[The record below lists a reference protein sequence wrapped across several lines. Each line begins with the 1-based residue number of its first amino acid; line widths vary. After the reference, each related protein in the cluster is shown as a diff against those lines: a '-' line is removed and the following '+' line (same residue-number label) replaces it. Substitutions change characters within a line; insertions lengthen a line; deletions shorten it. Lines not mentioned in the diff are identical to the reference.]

1 MTSILA
7 RHRIAALVGVALFAT
22 PLVASAM
29 ITNPTATPVTTTT
42 TNGMTSFAPIV
53 TADKP
58 AVVTITTKMKA
69 ANVEFDGDTP
79 FSGNSPFDEQFRQ
92 FFGQQGIPMPQP
104 QQRQPMAQALGSGF
118 IIDANGIIVTN
129 NHVID
134 GAVDIKV
141 TLDDGTELPA
151 KLIGA
156 DPKSD
161 LAVLKISASRQLP
174 TVKWGDS
181 DHMNAGDPVL
191 AIGNPFGLGTTVT
204 SGIVSARG
212 RDLNNGPYD
221 DFIQVDAAINHG
233 NSGGPLMNSQGE
245 VVGINTAIYS
255 PSGGNVGIGFAIPA
269 EQAKPVVLQL
279 MKGERIHR
287 GYLGVGIQPMT
298 DDIAASLNLPKDR
311 GEIVS
316 RIEPGQPAARAG
328 VQQGDVILKVNGQ
341 EITPDNTLSYIVAG
355 LPVGSRVSIDAIRN
369 GKPVTLTAVLA
380 ERPPEDQLAAA
391 AGDEDEGGAPPQG
404 GQAAPSSIRASLG
417 LSLQTLTPQ
426 IVQQLGLTAG
436 THGVVV
442 TGVDQSSD
450 AGAKGIQP
458 RDVILAIAQ
467 RPVSNVAEA
476 AAAIDA
482 AKKGGFK
489 TVLLLVQR
497 GNHPATYLGV
507 ELIGK

>member
-7 RHRIAALVGVALFAT
+7 KHRIAALVGVALIAT

-29 ITNPTATPVTTTT
+29 ITNPAATPVVATT
-42 TNGMTSFAPIV
+42 TNGLTSFAPIV

-69 ANVEFDGDTP
+69 ANVEFDGNSP
-79 FSGNSPFDEQFRQ
+79 FGGNSPFDEQFRQ

-104 QQRQPMAQALGSGF
+104 KQQPVAQALGSGF
-118 IIDANGIIVTN
+118 IIDPNGTIVTN

-255 PSGGNVGIGFAIPA
+255 PNGGNVGVGFAIPSN
-269 EQAKPVVLQL
+269 EAKSIVAKLIEHGSIQHGVMGVV
-279 MKGERIHR
+279 
-287 GYLGVGIQPMT
+287 IQPVT
-298 DDIAASLNLPKDR
+298 KDIADAIGLKDSQ
-311 GEIVS
+311 GALVAKVNPDS
-316 RIEPGQPAARAG
+316 AAAKAG
-328 VQQGDVILKVNGQ
+328 VKSGDVILSLDGKTIKTTKDLSRFVAD
-341 EITPDNTLSYIVAG
+341 ITPGTREQMTLW
-355 LPVGSRVSIDAIRN
+355 RN
-369 GKPVTLTAVLA
+369 GESKDLSITIGGDKTSTQTAENDDQNSGSAESAKHMPSIGIGLGDLNNDARQALNLPADEHGAVVESVNPDKP
-380 ERPPEDQLAAA
+380 AAA
-391 AGDEDEGGAPPQG
+391 AG
-404 GQAAPSSIRASLG
+404 I
-417 LSLQTLTPQ
+417 QT
-426 IVQQLGLTAG
+426 G
-436 THGVVV
+436 
-442 TGVDQSSD
+442 
-450 AGAKGIQP
+450 
-458 RDVILAIAQ
+458 DVIVAVNQ
-467 RPVSNVAEA
+467 KPVANAREARNAVVA
-476 AAAIDA
+476 AAKAGR
-482 AKKGGFK
+482 KS
-489 TVLLLVQR
+489 VLLLVERSGGQTFIAVPF
-497 GNHPATYLGV
+497 GNA
-507 ELIGK
+507 

>member
-1 MTSILA
+1 MTSVFA
-7 RHRIAALVGVALFAT
+7 KHRIAALVGVALIAT

-29 ITNPTATPVTTTT
+29 ITNPAATPVMTTT

-69 ANVEFDGDTP
+69 ANVEYDGNSP
-79 FSGNSPFDEQFRQ
+79 FGGSSPFDEQFRQ
-92 FFGQQGIPMPQP
+92 FFGQQGIPMP

-161 LAVLKISASRQLP
+161 LAVLKIRASRQLP
-174 TVKWGDS
+174 TVRWGDS

-255 PSGGNVGIGFAIPA
+255 PNGGNVGVGFAIPSNEA
-269 EQAKPVVLQL
+269 QSIVAKLIQHGSIQHGVMGVV
-279 MKGERIHR
+279 
-287 GYLGVGIQPMT
+287 IQPVT
-298 DDIAASLNLPKDR
+298 QDIADAIGLKNAGGALVAKVNPDS
-311 GEIVS
+311 
-316 RIEPGQPAARAG
+316 AAANAG
-328 VQQGDVILKVNGQ
+328 VKSGDVILSLDGKTIKTTKDLSRFVAD
-341 EITPDNTLSYIVAG
+341 ITPGTREQMTLW
-355 LPVGSRVSIDAIRN
+355 RN
-369 GKPVTLTAVLA
+369 GESKDLSITIGGDKTSTQAAENDGQDDGSVEPAKHMPSIGIGLGDLDSDARQALNLPSNEHGAVV
-380 ERPPEDQLAAA
+380 ESVNPDKTAAA
-391 AGDEDEGGAPPQG
+391 AG
-404 GQAAPSSIRASLG
+404 I
-417 LSLQTLTPQ
+417 QT
-426 IVQQLGLTAG
+426 G
-436 THGVVV
+436 
-442 TGVDQSSD
+442 
-450 AGAKGIQP
+450 
-458 RDVILAIAQ
+458 DVIVAVNQ
-467 RPVSNVAEA
+467 KPVANAREARNAVVEA
-476 AAAIDA
+476 AKAGR
-482 AKKGGFK
+482 KS
-489 TVLLLVQR
+489 VLLLVERSGGQTFIAVPF
-497 GNHPATYLGV
+497 GNA
-507 ELIGK
+507 